1 MFCAGRFTLSQSSP
15 PVRNAKFIDVFRE
28 ILSTSMFFL
37 LLDLLSEGPTL
48 AWGMQ
53 RICGPFGFQTVSMP
67 FRRLFVLWHSPIKDR
82 YFYTSYTFRPIL
94 ARFSYTL
101 VYTNF
106 FLTYITTQNIF
117 PIPDDAVARNLIII
131 LNFSSQRP
139 HLNYIFLC
147 NVYSFDTM
155 EFSMK
160 HKC

>member
-1 MFCAGRFTLSQSSP
+1 MFFERFCQPACFFCCSIYFQKAQHSREECNEFADLL
-15 PVRNAKFIDVFRE
+15 VFR
-28 ILSTSMFFL
+28 LSVC
-37 LLDLLSEGPTL
+37 LSGDSLSCDTRSL
-48 AWGMQ
+48 K
-53 RICGPFGFQTVSMP
+53 I
-67 FRRLFVLWHSPIKDR
+67 FVYYSSL

-94 ARFSYTL
+94 ARFSYIL

-117 PIPDDAVARNLIII
+117 PIPADAVARNLIII